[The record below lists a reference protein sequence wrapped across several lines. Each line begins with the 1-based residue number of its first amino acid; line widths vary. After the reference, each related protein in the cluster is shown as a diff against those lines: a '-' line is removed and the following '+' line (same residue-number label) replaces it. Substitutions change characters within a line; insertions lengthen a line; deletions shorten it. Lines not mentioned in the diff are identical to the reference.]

1 MRDLDAMLMFAGVAA
16 RGSFTA
22 AARALGIPKATLS
35 RRVRQLEASLGVRL
49 VQRSS
54 RRIALT
60 EAGRT
65 FYEHCEEIAAATERA
80 ERAIQSLTGEPSGV
94 LRISAPFTVA
104 HLLIAP
110 ILPPFLLKYPRVRV
124 LLTLHNDSDDLIR
137 TDSDIVVATA
147 PHDVTQASRLLV
159 RAPTALHASADY
171 VRTHG
176 MPATPA
182 DLAQHALLAYAR
194 PASTTRPVW
203 RLQSKGREV
212 AVPIGP
218 AVTANDFGPLYEV
231 MLGGL
236 GVVLAPEPYAAADVE
251 LGKVVRVLPD
261 WTGPDLEL
269 RAVFGS
275 PRGLLPKTRAFVDD
289 LVAVCRDLPGWTSP
303 DRTKAAAMARVAPI
317 GDRAM

>member
-35 RRVRQLEASLGVRL
+35 RRIRQLEADLGVRL

-65 FYEHCEEIAAATERA
+65 LYEHCEEIAAATERA
-80 ERAIQSLTGEPSGV
+80 ERAIQSLTGEPSGA

-110 ILPPFLLKYPRVRV
+110 ILPPFLRKYPRVRV
-124 LLTLHNDSDDLIR
+124 TLTLHNDSDDLIR
-137 TDSDIVVATA
+137 TDSDIVVAIA

-159 RAPTALHASADY
+159 RATTGLHASTEY
-171 VRTHG
+171 LRTHG
-176 MPATPA
+176 MPGTPS
-182 DLAQHALLAYAR
+182 DLSAHTLLAYAR
-194 PASTTRPVW
+194 PASTTRPTW
-203 RLQSKGREV
+203 RLQSKGKEL

-218 AVTANDFGPLYEV
+218 TVTANDFGPLYEA
-231 MLGGL
+231 MLAGL
-236 GVVLAPEPYAAADVE
+236 GVVLAPEPYAAADVM
-251 LGKVVRVLPD
+251 LGKVVRVLPE
-261 WTGPDLEL
+261 WTGPELEV

-289 LVAVCRDLPGWTSP
+289 LAEICRALPGWTSP
-303 DRTKAAAMARVAPI
+303 DRAAATTDAVALAT
-317 GDRAM
+317 GRAM